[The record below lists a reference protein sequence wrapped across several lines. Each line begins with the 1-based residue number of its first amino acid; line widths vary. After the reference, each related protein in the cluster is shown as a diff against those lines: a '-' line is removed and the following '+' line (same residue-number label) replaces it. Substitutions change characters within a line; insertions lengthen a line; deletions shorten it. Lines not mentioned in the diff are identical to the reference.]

1 MLFAVNAVVAPT
13 TPFTNSNVDFG
24 GHVSV
29 LSGMINGMFDFG
41 DDAGWGGFVGGG
53 VGVAR
58 VRLLGDSASDVA
70 FQGIAGVRAAVSEN
84 IDVGLKYRYF
94 RTGNMTWNSSLDF
107 GDVIPAEA
115 TGRFE
120 STAFC

>member
-1 MLFAVNAVVAPT
+1 
-13 TPFTNSNVDFG
+13 
-24 GHVSV
+24 
-29 LSGMINGMFDFG
+29 MINGMFDFG

-94 RTGNMTWNSSLDF
+94 RTGTHDAGIAAWISTATCRPDST
-107 GDVIPAEA
+107 A
-115 TGRFE
+115 TGTVRIAQPAAE
-120 STAFC
+120 PHL